1 MSPRKSQRLV
11 SIYAVSETYF
21 IAVWWAKIRMF
32 ERIQDD
38 GMKLFRDYGILA
50 SNLVELGALA
60 CQVDKNFASTFRRPI
75 VSLAKV
81 VSYFLCK
88 TLDKGLVRVSDWSK
102 DLTREQ
108 MKCKYLSK
116 TNLNNMAVSW
126 SLDAS
131 NDVHSGLEVYKSLMR
146 TARLSKAQLTPERY
160 TADLAGELRGRG
172 EKDLICQTAHDRG
185 VRTPSGGGPPH
196 RQAYT
201 LWHQGHGLLDIC
213 IRMRNQANPQSET
226 VVMCVHISSSRQG
239 VLTKLEN
246 CIKCSSYILR
256 ALNEDPTLLFSVEAL
271 INLVRLDSSS
281 WTYHRDTIEHW
292 AQEGRGFNGC

>member
-1 MSPRKSQRLV
+1 MNPRKSQRLV

-21 IAVWWAKIRMF
+21 IAVWWDKIRTF

-75 VSLAKV
+75 VSLVKV
-81 VSYFLCK
+81 VSYFLRK
-88 TLDKGLVRVSDWSK
+88 TLDKGQVRVSDWSK

-108 MKCKYLSK
+108 MKCKYLIK
-116 TNLNNMAVSW
+116 ANLNNVAVSH
-126 SLDAS
+126 SVDAS
-131 NDVHSGLEVYKSLMR
+131 NDVHSGLVVYKSLMR
-146 TARLSKAQLTPERY
+146 TAHSSKAQLTPERY

-172 EKDLICQTAHDRG
+172 EKDLNCQTAHDRN
-185 VRTPSGGGPPH
+185 VQMPFGGPPH
-196 RQAYT
+196 RQAYM

-226 VVMCVHISSSRQG
+226 VVMCVHISLS
-239 VLTKLEN
+239 
-246 CIKCSSYILR
+246 
-256 ALNEDPTLLFSVEAL
+256 
-271 INLVRLDSSS
+271 
-281 WTYHRDTIEHW
+281 
-292 AQEGRGFNGC
+292 